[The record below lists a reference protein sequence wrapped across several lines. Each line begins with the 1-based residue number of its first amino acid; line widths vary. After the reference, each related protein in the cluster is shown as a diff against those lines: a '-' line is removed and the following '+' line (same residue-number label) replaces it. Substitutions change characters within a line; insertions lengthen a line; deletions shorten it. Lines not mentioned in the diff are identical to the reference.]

1 MSHRNPQDA
10 LGGADSFV
18 DKMIGNAYEVV
29 KYVARYVKEIRY
41 VAFNMEHVYRVSQNL
56 YENVLLKQS
65 INALG
70 TTFEIPLPT
79 GVTPLMVINSSVTV
93 QTIDGTI
100 YGPADNTFSWIIQ
113 DGKLKVTVPVDAPA
127 GMVGAD
133 IRWLLNWQSPVQIG
147 G

>member
-1 MSHRNPQDA
+1 MGHRNSHDPF
-10 LGGADSFV
+10 GGADTFV

-29 KYVARYVKEIRY
+29 KFVARYVNEIRY
-41 VAFNMEHVYRVSQNL
+41 VAFNMEYIYRVSQNI
-56 YENVLLKQS
+56 YENILLTQP

-70 TTFEIPLPT
+70 ATFEINLPE
-79 GVTPLMVINSSVTV
+79 GITPLMVINSSVTV
-93 QTIDGTI
+93 QTTAGTI
-100 YGPADNTFSWIIQ
+100 YGPSADTFSWIIE
-113 DGKLKVTVPVDAPA
+113 DGKLRVTVPLGAPA

>member
-1 MSHRNPQDA
+1 MGHRNSHDPF
-10 LGGADSFV
+10 GGADTFV

-29 KYVARYVKEIRY
+29 KFVARYIKEIRY
-41 VAFNMEHVYRVSQNL
+41 VAFNMEHIYRVSQKT
-56 YENVLLKQS
+56 YENILLTQS

-70 TTFEIPLPT
+70 TTFEIEFPE
-79 GVTPLMVINSSVTV
+79 GVTPLMVINSAVTV
-93 QTIDGTI
+93 HTIAGTI
-100 YGPADNTFSWIIQ
+100 YGPSADTFSWIIE

>member
-1 MSHRNPQDA
+1 MGHRNPHDPF
-10 LGGADSFV
+10 GGADTFV

-29 KYVARYVKEIRY
+29 KFVARHVKEIRY

-56 YENVLLKQS
+56 YENILLTKS

-70 TTFEIPLPT
+70 ATFEIALPE

-93 QTIDGTI
+93 QTIAGTI
-100 YGPADNTFSWIIQ
+100 YGPSADTFSWIIEN
-113 DGKLKVTVPVDAPA
+113 GKLKVSVPIDAPVE
-127 GMVGAD
+127 MNGAN